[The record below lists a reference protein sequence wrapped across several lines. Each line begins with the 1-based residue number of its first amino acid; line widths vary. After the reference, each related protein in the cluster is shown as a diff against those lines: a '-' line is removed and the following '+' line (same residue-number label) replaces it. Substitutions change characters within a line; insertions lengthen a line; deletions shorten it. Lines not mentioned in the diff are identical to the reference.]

1 MSKRQFD
8 YGATI
13 ASSFD
18 EIINGTTHGRQVP
31 RCPTMD
37 EADENY
43 VREKSDRRYYT
54 GRSYL
59 LSRRRK
65 PASKL

>member
-1 MSKRQFD
+1 MSKRKFD
-8 YGATI
+8 FGATI
-13 ASSFD
+13 PSSFD

-31 RCPTMD
+31 RHPTMD
-37 EADENY
+37 EADESY
-43 VREKSDRRYYT
+43 MREQSDRRYYT
-54 GRSYL
+54 GRAYL